1 MEVSFN
7 SHRPHSYLSSD
18 SSDLEPKRSLTASR
32 KPQVVR
38 RKDKAVRDKMSQ
50 SFTSP
55 PVDTSLQ
62 GPGSPQ
68 DVSSVAPLP
77 GIFLVSGKT
86 GDNTANSPERLPLPQ
101 DNESDDE
108 APFEAGTP
116 GPFSHDPLEELKN
129 QVNHINCLLV
139 RLDKQDAAIIEI
151 SDRVA
156 IQASTTERL
165 DRQVGQQKSSIDNVA
180 NSVVQYG
187 RAVVKLA
194 ADLDSL
200 RLSVQSQGRSPRRRQ
215 EVELCGMLTNK
226 GHPCRNSLAR
236 CPYRRSGMHPAQ
248 PTDSPSSSQTESSSD
263 EPTQ

>member
-1 MEVSFN
+1 MVVSFN

-18 SSDLEPKRSLTASR
+18 SSDLEAKRSFTASR

-38 RKDKAVRDKMSQ
+38 RKDKAVRDNMSQ
-50 SFTSP
+50 PLSSP
-55 PVDTSLQ
+55 PIDSSLQ

-77 GIFLVSGKT
+77 GIFLVSGKL
-86 GDNTANSPERLPLPQ
+86 GNTASSPEHLPLPQ

-108 APFEAGTP
+108 APFDASTP
-116 GPFSHDPLEELKN
+116 GPFSNGPLEELKN
-129 QVNHINCLLV
+129 QVNHINHLLV

-151 SDRVA
+151 NDRLTA
-156 IQASTTERL
+156 QTATTERL
-165 DRQVGQQKSSIDNVA
+165 DRQVIQQKSSIDNVA

-200 RLSVQSQGRSPRRRQ
+200 RLAVQSQGRSPRRRP

-248 PTDSPSSSQTESSSD
+248 PTDSPSPSQTESSPD
-263 EPTQ
+263 EPTE

>member
-1 MEVSFN
+1 
-7 SHRPHSYLSSD
+7 
-18 SSDLEPKRSLTASR
+18 
-32 KPQVVR
+32 
-38 RKDKAVRDKMSQ
+38 MSQ
-50 SFTSP
+50 SFASP
-55 PVDTSLQ
+55 PVDPSLQ

-86 GDNTANSPERLPLPQ
+86 GDSTANSPERLPLPQ

-116 GPFSHDPLEELKN
+116 GPFSNDPLEELKN
-129 QVNHINCLLV
+129 QVNHINHLLV
-139 RLDKQDAAIIEI
+139 RLDKQDVAIIEMN
-151 SDRVA
+151 DRLTA
-156 IQASTTERL
+156 QTANSERL
-165 DRQVGQQKSSIDNVA
+165 DRQVNQQKSSIDNVA

-194 ADLDSL
+194 ADLDSF
-200 RLSVQSQGRSPRRRQ
+200 RLSVQSQGRSPRRRP

-263 EPTQ
+263 EPTE